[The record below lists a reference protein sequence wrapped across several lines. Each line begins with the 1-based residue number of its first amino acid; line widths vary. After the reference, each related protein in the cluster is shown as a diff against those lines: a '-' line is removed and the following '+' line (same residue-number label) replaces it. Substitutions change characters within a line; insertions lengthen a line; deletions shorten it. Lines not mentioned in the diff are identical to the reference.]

1 MVLMIYNEQ
10 ICKEILMPHLF
21 NTDYQIRLSAKDY
34 RLSTDI
40 ILYLERGGK
49 EKGSRDGPGKDLSCA
64 GSAGE
69 DPQFGAC
76 LCYAGRCVDHRHR
89 RAGASGYRPV
99 SGQGKDHRGL

>member
-49 EKGSRDGPGKDLSCA
+49 EWTLVSSKD
-64 GSAGE
+64 
-69 DPQFGAC
+69 
-76 LCYAGRCVDHRHR
+76 YWI
-89 RAGASGYRPV
+89 
-99 SGQGKDHRGL
+99 K